1 MRQIGVEMAA
11 ARQMSPGMMD
21 VGWPLATREL
31 MRREICERVA
41 CKAFPRLGA
50 SQEDWNEEAV

>member
-1 MRQIGVEMAA
+1 MAVV
-11 ARQMSPGMMD
+11 RQMSPEKMV

-31 MRREICERVA
+31 MKQEICERVA

-50 SQEDWNEEAV
+50 SREGDWNKWLS